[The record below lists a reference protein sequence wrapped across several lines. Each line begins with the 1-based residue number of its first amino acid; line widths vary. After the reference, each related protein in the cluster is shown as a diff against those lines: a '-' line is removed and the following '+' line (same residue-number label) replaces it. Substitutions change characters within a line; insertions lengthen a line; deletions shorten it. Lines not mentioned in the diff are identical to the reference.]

1 MKKIFFLSFLFFAST
16 SSWSQNLVPNGDF
29 EQFYHCPNNVN
40 DIDSAKFWSNPNINT
55 PNYFNQ
61 CSSGTATLPA
71 TAFGY
76 QLPHSGAAYAGIY
89 QYWSTVN
96 NYREYIETSINTPLI
111 QNECYH
117 FEMYISSADFGKYS
131 SHNIGVYFSDTLVQN
146 SPLSLLS
153 VFTPQITNA
162 PNNYPDTS
170 NWILVS
176 GDYTA
181 HGGENYLIVGNYA
194 SDLIMD
200 TTNVNPTGYDMS
212 YVFIDDVSLI
222 ACSSVDVN
230 EIAESN
236 LIKVYPN
243 PANSFITVITKTN
256 SKSYQLKNVLGQ
268 LVLSG
273 TLTSTQQI
281 DIASLPSGIY
291 FLQIDTAVLKI
302 QKN

>member
-29 EQFYHCPNNVN
+29 EQFHHCPSNVN

-89 QYWSTVN
+89 QYWSTVT
-96 NYREYIETSINTPLI
+96 NYREYIETPIDTTLI

-131 SHNIGVYFSDTLVQN
+131 SHNISVYFSDTLVHN
-146 SPLSLLS
+146 APLSLLS
-153 VFTPQITNA
+153 IFTPQISNVA
-162 PNNYPDTS
+162 NNYPDSS

-181 HGGENYLIVGNYA
+181 HGGERFLIIGNYV
-194 SDLIMD
+194 SDLVMD
-200 TTNVNPTGYDMS
+200 TTNVNPAGYDMS

-222 ACSSVDVN
+222 ACSAVGMN
-230 EIAESN
+230 EIEKAA
-236 LIKVYPN
+236 IVKVYPN
-243 PANSFITVITKTN
+243 PTSSVITVITKTN
-256 SKSYQLKNVLGQ
+256 SKTYQLKNVVGQ

-273 TLTSTQQI
+273 TLTATQQI
-281 DIASLPSGIY
+281 DIASLPVGIY
-291 FLQIDTAVLKI
+291 FLQVDSTIVKV